1 MLAYLHCQGSGS
13 LFLSPSLST
22 TRREYADVWAGRT
35 AQREGW
41 SNKIIN
47 KQELWGFSC
56 HSNCCHLTSGGL
68 WRAGM
73 IDLPF
78 SVLQLF
84 THQQQKFQLKCWSG
98 GIFIATDTLEA
109 HVSLQAWMS
118 WWRRLGEERGG
129 SEVNESP
136 VPLAAHILS
145 LFSAQ
150 PPQAF
155 TLRYNTFRLIWSL
168 AGNIEQNMRSKEVE
182 GCGCVR
188 VFVSIFTATTWLGED
203 GGWRTPKL
211 ITDSC
216 AVSARSDV
224 TGQCWECRGGSVR
237 ALTPQSCWISTECW
251 ETKLSMN
258 CEWQKPQ

>member
-1 MLAYLHCQGSGS
+1 MQMWRCRQWG
-13 LFLSPSLST
+13 
-22 TRREYADVWAGRT
+22 
-35 AQREGW
+35 REGW

-98 GIFIATDTLEA
+98 GIFIATDTPEA

-129 SEVNESP
+129 IGRLMRVQSCWQRMFS
-136 VPLAAHILS
+136 VPSLCSAATGLHS
-145 LFSAQ
+145 G
-150 PPQAF
+150 
-155 TLRYNTFRLIWSL
+155 TLWYNTFRLIWRL
-168 AGNIEQNMRSKEVE
+168 AENRTKHEVKR
-182 GCGCVR
+182 GMKAVCFCVC
-188 VFVSIFTATTWLGED
+188 VCLSVLGFFFTADKWLRED
-203 GGWRTPKL
+203 GGWRTLWL
-211 ITDSC
+211 IFDSC
-216 AVSARSDV
+216 AVSAGSDV
-224 TGQCWECRGGSVR
+224 TGQCWEWGGGTRR
-237 ALTPQSCWISTECW
+237 ALTPQLCWISTECRRNW
-251 ETKLSMN
+251 IQCEHY
-258 CEWQKPQ
+258 EWQMPQ